1 MGTAPRRR
9 ATRRRAPAADRGRRT
24 TPAPGRR
31 RRRRVRGGRI
41 RLRAPLAPM
50 VGMAGMGSTI
60 DGIDLDHVAVATE
73 RMADAWPRYAGDL
86 AGEWVAGG
94 GTPGFWSAQV
104 RYANGM
110 KVEVLEPYEV
120 EQNDFLRRFLDRN
133 GPGPHHVTYKV
144 FDIVAALALVEA
156 AGYRPVSVNLSDPQW
171 KEAFI
176 HPKDAPGIVVQL
188 APSGGDGERISPPP
202 ADFPA
207 PRTAA
212 PSTLVHLAD
221 AAASLDDG
229 LSLFRDLLS
238 GQETARGEDEGARW
252 VDLAWPGPGRIRL
265 LQPTSPSSP
274 LAAWIGNRK
283 GRLHHL
289 RFSVKDT
296 TAIGDATALA
306 DGMSEVAPER
316 NLGVRLVLADVSNP

>member
-31 RRRRVRGGRI
+31 RRRRARGGRI

-144 FDIVAALALVEA
+144 ADIVAALELVEK
-156 AGYRPVSVNLSDPQW
+156 AGYRPVSVDLSDPQW

-188 APSGGDGERISPPP
+188 AQSGGDGDWMSPPP
-202 ADFPA
+202 PDFPA
-207 PRTAA
+207 PRTA
-212 PSTLVHLAD
+212 PSNLVHVAH
-221 AAASLDDG
+221 AVGSLDDG
-229 LSLFRDLLS
+229 LSLFKDLL
-238 GQETARGEDEGARW
+238 GGEETARGEDEGARW
-252 VDLAWPGPGRIRL
+252 VDLAWPGPGRVRL
-265 LQPTSPSSP
+265 LHPTSPSSP
-274 LAAWIGNRK
+274 LAAWIGDRK
-283 GRLHHL
+283 GRVHDL
-289 RFSVKDT
+289 RFAVEDPA
-296 TAIGDATALA
+296 AIAGAVPLA
-306 DGMSEVAPER
+306 SGMFEVAPER
-316 NLGVRLVLADVSNP
+316 NLGVRLVLADVSHP